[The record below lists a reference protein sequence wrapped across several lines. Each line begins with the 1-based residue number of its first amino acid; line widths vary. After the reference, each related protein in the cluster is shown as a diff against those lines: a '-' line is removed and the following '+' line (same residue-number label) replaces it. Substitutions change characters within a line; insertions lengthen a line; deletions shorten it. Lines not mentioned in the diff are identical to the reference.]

1 MVAAAAN
8 ECGLTDVEI
17 EVVAVANAAD
27 QVVEL
32 GGGYVVHGAAPLT
45 DEMAVCTHEM
55 EERLTVRVVNSLDES
70 PLAQRIECPVH
81 RRKMNFWMRVMQTIR
96 KIVGAQVLLRVRKEI
111 DHHAPSSCDAVSVG
125 AQRVEHA
132 QSLLS
137 RHLLTPSFAQASC
150 ICKVFASD
158 ENSGF
163 RETGVLECASEFVS
177 GERVNM
183 EPTSRRQFLK
193 RGSAVAAAA
202 GVAAT
207 VPASAAR
214 ALNSGKSRSESDPPL
229 PDDESVD
236 VPVVAH
242 VRDVRKGLVSLYTG
256 DREITIK
263 NRRLAAALYHAT
275 R

>member
-55 EERLTVRVVNSLDES
+55 EERLTVRVVNSLDEP

-111 DHHAPSSCDAVSVG
+111 DHHPTSSCYAVSVG
-125 AQRVEHA
+125 AQRVQHA

-214 ALNSGKSRSESDPPL
+214 ALSSGKSRSESDPPL

-242 VRDVRKGLVSLYTG
+242 VRDVRKGLVTLYTG
-256 DREITIK
+256 EREITIK
-263 NRRLAAALYHAT
+263 DRRLAAALYRAT
-275 R
+275 H